1 MFDDPNL
8 FCRKPVSSGIHPYTC
23 EFNVCSLKFE
33 MNVMPLHKIRVNKIS
48 LFLVNRYAVLDF

>member
-8 FCRKPVSSGIHPYTC
+8 FRRKPVLSVIHQNTIK
-23 EFNVCSLKFE
+23 FNVCSLKFE